1 MYLAITKA
9 ITRYWGL
16 KDNEPGVH
24 ALQCCAAAGADQEAQ
39 GEQWTEAEALAAY
52 AAIRHADCLRVA
64 GDMSRTMRAHR
75 LPPPAETV
83 RYLAK
88 QAARL
93 EAEAAAFAWGKE
105 GKGNENGVPVAERG

>member
-1 MYLAITKA
+1 MYLAIIKT
-9 ITRYWGL
+9 ITRYWGI
-16 KDNEPGVH
+16 KDSEPGVH
-24 ALQCCAAAGADQEAQ
+24 ALQCCAAAGAEQEAQ
-39 GEQWTEAEALAAY
+39 GEQWREAEALAAY

-93 EAEAAAFAWGKE
+93 EAEAAAFARGKE
-105 GKGNENGVPVAERG
+105 GKGNENGVPSAEGG

>member
-16 KDNEPGVH
+16 KDSEPGVH
-24 ALQCCAAAGADQEAQ
+24 ALQCCAAAGAEQEAQ
-39 GEQWTEAEALAAY
+39 GERWSEAEALEAY
-52 AAIRHADCLRVA
+52 AQIRHADCLRVA

-83 RYLAK
+83 RQLAK
-88 QAARL
+88 LAARL

-105 GKGNENGVPVAERG
+105 GKGNENGVPAATRG

>member
-16 KDNEPGVH
+16 KDSEPGVY

-39 GEQWTEAEALAAY
+39 GERWSEAEALEAY
-52 AAIRHADCLRVA
+52 AQIRHADCLRVA
-64 GDMSRTMRAHR
+64 GDMSHTMRAHR
-75 LPPPAETV
+75 LPSAAEAV
-83 RYLAK
+83 RFLAE

-105 GKGNENGVPVAERG
+105 ENRDENGVSIAERG

>member
-1 MYLAITKA
+1 MYLTAVKV

-16 KDNEPGVH
+16 EDSEPGVH

-39 GEQWTEAEALAAY
+39 GEQWKPEQALAAY
-52 AAIRHADCLRVA
+52 AQIRRADCMMVA
-64 GDMSRTMRAHR
+64 LDMVSTMRAHR

-93 EAEAAAFAWGKE
+93 EAEAAAFAWG
-105 GKGNENGVPVAERG
+105 GGGRVEN